1 MVEVILLERVENLG
15 QMGDVVRVR
24 PGFARN
30 YLLPRKKALRATEAN
45 RKRFEEQRTQLE
57 AVNLQRRQE
66 AEHVAPALQ
75 DLSVTLLRQAGETGQ
90 LFGSATTRDIADAI
104 IAKGVT
110 IARQQVQLDR
120 PIKTLGLFPVK
131 VVLHPEVSV
140 TVTVN
145 VARSEDEAEIQLKT
159 GTAVVGETSE
169 PAIEYL
175 AEEQP
180 APAEAAEAAATAETA
195 ASGKADGAGK
205 TDKAEKKAEKAEKK
219 KRAKKGAD

>member
-24 PGFARN
+24 PGYARN
-30 YLLPRKKALRATEAN
+30 YLLPRKKALRATDAN
-45 RKRFEEQRTQLE
+45 RKRFEEQRVQLE

-66 AEHVAPALQ
+66 AEKVAPALQ
-75 DLSVTLLRQAGETGQ
+75 DLTVTLLRQAGETGQ

-104 IAKGVT
+104 IANGVT
-110 IARQQVQLDR
+110 VARQQVQLDR
-120 PIKTLGLFPVK
+120 PIKTIGLFPVR

-145 VARSEDEAEIQLKT
+145 VARSQDEAEIQLKT
-159 GTAVVGETSE
+159 GSAVVGEASE

-175 AEEQP
+175 AEE
-180 APAEAAEAAATAETA
+180 APAAEGEAAEGAE
-195 ASGKADGAGK
+195 
-205 TDKAEKKAEKAEKK
+205 KAEAGDKEEKAEKAGKKRGKK
-219 KRAKKGAD
+219 KDADAE

>member
-24 PGFARN
+24 PGYARN
-30 YLLPRKKALRATEAN
+30 YLLPRKKALRATDSN
-45 RKRFEEQRTQLE
+45 RKRFEEQRVQLE

-66 AEHVAPALQ
+66 AEKVSPALQ
-75 DLSVTLLRQAGETGQ
+75 DMTVTLLRQAGETGQ

-120 PIKTLGLFPVK
+120 PIKTIGLFPVR

-159 GTAVVGETSE
+159 GSAVVGEANE
-169 PAIEYL
+169 PEVEYL
-175 AEEQP
+175 AEE
-180 APAEAAEAAATAETA
+180 APAEGEAAEGDEKPAA
-195 ASGKADGAGK
+195 D
-205 TDKAEKKAEKAEKK
+205 DKEEKAEKAGKKRGKK
-219 KRAKKGAD
+219 KDADAE

>member
-24 PGFARN
+24 PGYARN
-30 YLLPRKKALRATEAN
+30 YLLPRKKALRATDAN
-45 RKRFEEQRTQLE
+45 RKRFEEQRVQLE

-66 AEHVAPALQ
+66 AEKVAPALQ
-75 DLSVTLLRQAGETGQ
+75 DMTVTLLRQAGETGQ

-110 IARQQVQLDR
+110 VGRQQVQLDR
-120 PIKTLGLFPVK
+120 PIKTIGLFPVR

-159 GTAVVGETSE
+159 GSAVVGETSE
-169 PAIEYL
+169 PEIEYL
-175 AEEQP
+175 AEETP
-180 APAEAAEAAATAETA
+180 AEGEAAEGDEKNA
-195 ASGKADGAGK
+195 ASDTEEKAD
-205 TDKAEKKAEKAEKK
+205 KASKKRGKK
-219 KRAKKGAD
+219 KDADAE

>member
-24 PGFARN
+24 PGYARN
-30 YLLPRKKALRATEAN
+30 YLLPRKKALRATDAN
-45 RKRFEEQRTQLE
+45 RKRFEEQRVQLE

-66 AEHVAPALQ
+66 AEKVSPALQ
-75 DLSVTLLRQAGETGQ
+75 DMTVTLLRQAGETGQ

-110 IARQQVQLDR
+110 IARQQVQLDK
-120 PIKTLGLFPVK
+120 PIKTLGLFPVR

-159 GTAVVGETSE
+159 GSAVVGETSE
-169 PAIEYL
+169 PEIDYM
-175 AEEQP
+175 AEE
-180 APAEAAEAAATAETA
+180 APAAEGEAAEGTEKVA
-195 ASGKADGAGK
+195 AS
-205 TDKAEKKAEKAEKK
+205 DKEEKAEKAGKKRGKK
-219 KRAKKGAD
+219 KDADAE

>member
-24 PGFARN
+24 PGYARN
-30 YLLPRKKALRATEAN
+30 YLLPRKKALRATDSN
-45 RKRFEEQRTQLE
+45 RKRFEEQRVQLE

-66 AEHVAPALQ
+66 AEKVSPALQ
-75 DLSVTLLRQAGETGQ
+75 DMTVTLLRQAGETGQ

-110 IARQQVQLDR
+110 ISRQQVQLDR
-120 PIKTLGLFPVK
+120 PIKTIGLFPVR

-159 GTAVVGETSE
+159 GSAVVGEANE
-169 PAIEYL
+169 PEIEYL
-175 AEEQP
+175 AEEE
-180 APAEAAEAAATAETA
+180 APAEGEAAEGDEKAAA
-195 ASGKADGAGK
+195 S
-205 TDKAEKKAEKAEKK
+205 DKEEKAEKAGKKRGKK
-219 KRAKKGAD
+219 KDADEE

>member
-24 PGFARN
+24 PGYARN
-30 YLLPRKKALRATEAN
+30 YLLPRKKALRATDAN
-45 RKRFEEQRTQLE
+45 RKRFDEQRVQLE

-66 AEHVAPALQ
+66 AEKVAPALQ
-75 DLSVTLLRQAGETGQ
+75 DLTVTLLRQAGETGQ

-110 IARQQVQLDR
+110 IARQQVQLDK
-120 PIKTLGLFPVK
+120 PIKTLGLFPVR

-159 GTAVVGETSE
+159 GSAVVGDTNE
-169 PAIEYL
+169 PAAEYM
-175 AEEQP
+175 AEETP
-180 APAEAAEAAATAETA
+180 AAEGDVAEGAEAAARN
-195 ASGKADGAGK
+195 
-205 TDKAEKKAEKAEKK
+205 DKEEKAEKAGKKRGKK
-219 KRAKKGAD
+219 KDADAE

>member
-24 PGFARN
+24 PGYARN
-30 YLLPRKKALRATEAN
+30 YLLPRKKALRATDAN
-45 RKRFEEQRTQLE
+45 RKRFDEQRVQLE

-66 AEHVAPALQ
+66 AEKVSPALQ
-75 DLSVTLLRQAGETGQ
+75 DMTVTLLRQAGETGQ

-110 IARQQVQLDR
+110 ISRQQVQLDR
-120 PIKTLGLFPVK
+120 PIKTIGLFPVR

-145 VARSEDEAEIQLKT
+145 VARSEDEAAIQLKT
-159 GTAVVGETSE
+159 GSAVVGEANE
-169 PAIEYL
+169 PEIEYL
-175 AEEQP
+175 AEE
-180 APAEAAEAAATAETA
+180 APAEGEAAESDEKAAA
-195 ASGKADGAGK
+195 G
-205 TDKAEKKAEKAEKK
+205 DKEEKAEKAGKKRGKK
-219 KRAKKGAD
+219 KDADAE

>member
-24 PGFARN
+24 PGYARN
-30 YLLPRKKALRATEAN
+30 YLLPRKKALRATDSN
-45 RKRFEEQRTQLE
+45 RKRFEEQRVQLE

-66 AEHVAPALQ
+66 AEKVSPALQ
-75 DLSVTLLRQAGETGQ
+75 DMTVTLLRQAGETGQ

-110 IARQQVQLDR
+110 ISRQQVQLDR
-120 PIKTLGLFPVK
+120 PIKTIGLFPVR

-159 GTAVVGETSE
+159 GSAVVGEANE
-169 PAIEYL
+169 PEIEYL
-175 AEEQP
+175 AEE
-180 APAEAAEAAATAETA
+180 APAEGEAVEGDENPA
-195 ASGKADGAGK
+195 AS
-205 TDKAEKKAEKAEKK
+205 DKEEKAEKAGKKRGKK
-219 KRAKKGAD
+219 KDADAE

>member
-24 PGFARN
+24 PGYARN
-30 YLLPRKKALRATEAN
+30 YLLPRKKALRATDSN
-45 RKRFEEQRTQLE
+45 RKRFEEQRVQLE

-66 AEHVAPALQ
+66 AEKVSPALQ
-75 DLSVTLLRQAGETGQ
+75 DMTVTLLRQAGETGQ

-120 PIKTLGLFPVK
+120 PIKTIGLFPVR

-145 VARSEDEAEIQLKT
+145 VARSEDEAAIQLKT
-159 GTAVVGETSE
+159 GSAIVGEANE
-169 PAIEYL
+169 PEIEYL
-175 AEEQP
+175 AEE
-180 APAEAAEAAATAETA
+180 APAEGEATEGDEAAA
-195 ASGKADGAGK
+195 AD
-205 TDKAEKKAEKAEKK
+205 DQEEKAEKAGKKRGKK
-219 KRAKKGAD
+219 KDADAE

>member
-24 PGFARN
+24 PGYARN
-30 YLLPRKKALRATEAN
+30 YLLPRKKALRATDSN
-45 RKRFEEQRTQLE
+45 RKRFEEQRVQLE

-66 AEHVAPALQ
+66 AEKVSPALQ
-75 DLSVTLLRQAGETGQ
+75 DMTVTLLRQAGETGQ

-110 IARQQVQLDR
+110 ISRQQVQLDR
-120 PIKTLGLFPVK
+120 PIKTIGLFPVR

-159 GTAVVGETSE
+159 GSAVVGEANE
-169 PAIEYL
+169 PEIEYL
-175 AEEQP
+175 AEE
-180 APAEAAEAAATAETA
+180 APAEGEAAEGDENPA
-195 ASGKADGAGK
+195 AS
-205 TDKAEKKAEKAEKK
+205 DKEEKAEKAGKKRGKK
-219 KRAKKGAD
+219 KDADAE

>member
-30 YLLPRKKALRATEAN
+30 YLLPRKKALRATDAN
-45 RKRFEEQRTQLE
+45 RKRFEEQRVQLE

-66 AEHVAPALQ
+66 AEKVSPALQ
-75 DLSVTLLRQAGETGQ
+75 DMTVTLLRQAGETGQ

-110 IARQQVQLDR
+110 ISRNQVQLDR
-120 PIKTLGLFPVK
+120 PIKTLGLFPVR
-131 VVLHPEVSV
+131 VVLHPEVTV

-159 GTAVVGETSE
+159 GSAVVGEGNE
-169 PAIEYL
+169 PEVEYL
-175 AEEQP
+175 PEE
-180 APAEAAEAAATAETA
+180 APAEGEVAEGDEQVA
-195 ASGKADGAGK
+195 AS
-205 TDKAEKKAEKAEKK
+205 DKEEKAEKAGKKRGKK
-219 KRAKKGAD
+219 KDVDAE

>member
-24 PGFARN
+24 PGYARN
-30 YLLPRKKALRATEAN
+30 FLLPRKKALRATDAN
-45 RKRFEEQRTQLE
+45 RKRFEEQRVQLE

-66 AEHVAPALQ
+66 AEKVSPALQ
-75 DLSVTLLRQAGETGQ
+75 DMTVTLLRQAGETGQ

-120 PIKTLGLFPVK
+120 PIKTIGLFPVR

-145 VARSEDEAEIQLKT
+145 VARSEDEAAIQLKT
-159 GTAVVGETSE
+159 GSAIVGEANE
-169 PAIEYL
+169 PEIEYL
-175 AEEQP
+175 AEE
-180 APAEAAEAAATAETA
+180 APAEGEAAEGDEATA
-195 ASGKADGAGK
+195 AD
-205 TDKAEKKAEKAEKK
+205 DQEEKAEKAGKKRGKK
-219 KRAKKGAD
+219 KDADAE

>member
-24 PGFARN
+24 PGYARN
-30 YLLPRKKALRATEAN
+30 YLLPRKKALRATDAN
-45 RKRFEEQRTQLE
+45 RKRFEEQRIQLE

-66 AEHVAPALQ
+66 AEKVAPALQ
-75 DLSVTLLRQAGETGQ
+75 DLTVTLLRQAGETGQ

-110 IARQQVQLDR
+110 VGRQQVQLDR
-120 PIKTLGLFPVK
+120 PIKTIGLFPVR

-159 GTAVVGETSE
+159 GSAVVGETKE
-169 PAIEYL
+169 PEIEYL
-175 AEEQP
+175 AEETP
-180 APAEAAEAAATAETA
+180 AEGEAAEGDGKPAANGKEE
-195 ASGKADGAGK
+195 KAD
-205 TDKAEKKAEKAEKK
+205 KASK
-219 KRAKKGAD
+219 KRGKRKDADAE

>member
-24 PGFARN
+24 PGYARN
-30 YLLPRKKALRATEAN
+30 YLLPRKKALRATDAN
-45 RKRFEEQRTQLE
+45 RKRFEEQRVQLE

-66 AEHVAPALQ
+66 AEKVAPALQ
-75 DLSVTLLRQAGETGQ
+75 DLTVTLLRQAGETGQ

-110 IARQQVQLDR
+110 IARQQVQLDK
-120 PIKTLGLFPVK
+120 PIKTLGLFPVR

-159 GTAVVGETSE
+159 GAAVVGETSE
-169 PAIEYL
+169 PAVEYL
-175 AEEQP
+175 AEEVP
-180 APAEAAEAAATAETA
+180 AEGEAAEGAEKAAA
-195 ASGKADGAGK
+195 G
-205 TDKAEKKAEKAEKK
+205 DKEEKAEKASKKRGKK
-219 KRAKKGAD
+219 KDADAE

>member
-1 MVEVILLERVENLG
+1 
-15 QMGDVVRVR
+15 MGDVVRVR
-24 PGFARN
+24 PGYARN
-30 YLLPRKKALRATEAN
+30 YLLPRKKALRATNSN
-45 RKRFEEQRTQLE
+45 RKRFEEQRVQLE

-66 AEHVAPALQ
+66 AEKVSPALQ
-75 DLSVTLLRQAGETGQ
+75 DMTVTLLRQAGETGQ

-120 PIKTLGLFPVK
+120 PIKTIGLFPVR

-159 GTAVVGETSE
+159 GSAVVGEANE
-169 PAIEYL
+169 PEVEYL
-175 AEEQP
+175 AEE
-180 APAEAAEAAATAETA
+180 APAEGEAAEGDEKPAA
-195 ASGKADGAGK
+195 D
-205 TDKAEKKAEKAEKK
+205 DKEEKAEKAGKKRGKK
-219 KRAKKGAD
+219 KDADAE

>member
-24 PGFARN
+24 PGYARN
-30 YLLPRKKALRATEAN
+30 FLLPRKKALRATDAN
-45 RKRFEEQRTQLE
+45 RKRFEEQRVQLE

-66 AEHVAPALQ
+66 AEKVSPALQ
-75 DLSVTLLRQAGETGQ
+75 DMTVTLLRQAGETGQ

-120 PIKTLGLFPVK
+120 PIKTIGLFPVR

-145 VARSEDEAEIQLKT
+145 VARSEDEAAIQLKT
-159 GTAVVGETSE
+159 GSAIVGEANE
-169 PAIEYL
+169 PEIEYL
-175 AEEQP
+175 AEE
-180 APAEAAEAAATAETA
+180 APAEGEAAEGDEAAA
-195 ASGKADGAGK
+195 AD
-205 TDKAEKKAEKAEKK
+205 DQEEKAEKAGKKRGKK
-219 KRAKKGAD
+219 KDADAE